1 MGESGSG
8 KSTIFALVERFYDPE
23 GGQVLIDGVDLRELD
38 PKWYHRQVA
47 IVSQEPILFSGSI
60 KENIMYGKMDA
71 TDAEVVDAARAGI
84 FHLRRILAA
93 PQCSNQCSILA
104 PPHQPTPTTSSRVCP
119 AAMTLW

>member
-71 TDAEVVDAARAGI
+71 TDAEVVDAARAGMY
-84 FHLRRILAA
+84 HLR
-93 PQCSNQCSILA
+93 
-104 PPHQPTPTTSSRVCP
+104 SRRTAV
-119 AAMTLW
+119 L

>member
-1 MGESGSG
+1 VGESGSG

-71 TDAEVVDAARAGI
+71 TDAEVVDAARAGT
-84 FHLRRILAA
+84 FHLHSRRTAVL
-93 PQCSNQCSILA
+93 
-104 PPHQPTPTTSSRVCP
+104 
-119 AAMTLW
+119 